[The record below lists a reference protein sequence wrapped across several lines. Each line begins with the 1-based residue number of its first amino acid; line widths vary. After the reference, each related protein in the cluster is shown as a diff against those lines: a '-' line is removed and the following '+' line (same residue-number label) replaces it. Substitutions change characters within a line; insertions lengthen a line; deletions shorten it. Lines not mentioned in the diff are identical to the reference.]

1 MSITKQLYQL
11 QELDLEIEA
20 NEQALQQKES
30 QLGENQAIINAQNQ
44 VASEQQRLEELKRQ
58 QHAAEWEVD
67 DLLSKVAAVEAQL
80 YSGKITNPKELSNL
94 QHEAS
99 TMKAKSDELENKALE
114 IIDQVEAAEKSL
126 AAATDELKKQEMEWH
141 HRQQQLSDEIAQ
153 LKSRLAD
160 LNQKRLHL
168 SGEVQPQAVELYEKI
183 RHQKKPPVAK
193 VEQGICRGCR
203 ISLSA
208 NELQQARSGNPV
220 QCSSCGRILFLS

>member
-1 MSITKQLYQL
+1 MSVTRQLYQL

-30 QLGENQAIINAQNQ
+30 QLGENQAIISAQNQ

-58 QHAAEWEVD
+58 QHTAEWEVD

-80 YSGKITNPKELSNL
+80 YGGKITNPKELSNL
-94 QHEAS
+94 QHEAT
-99 TMKAKSDELENKALE
+99 TMKAKSDQLENRALE
-114 IIDQVEAAEKSL
+114 IIDRVEAAEKSL
-126 AAATDELKKQEMEWH
+126 EVTTGEFKKQEVEWH
-141 HRQQQLSDEIAQ
+141 RRQQQLSDEIAQ
-153 LKSRLAD
+153 LKRRLAD
-160 LNQKRLHL
+160 LNQNRLHL

-183 RHQKKPPVAK
+183 RQQKKSPVAK

-208 NELQQARSGNPV
+208 NELQRARSGNPV
-220 QCSSCGRILFLS
+220 QCGSCGRILFLS